1 MLGRAFILVVLGLIL
16 NARGEDSCRPAT
28 ICCEESPRRCGG
40 VCECIRFSQLMTRER
55 VLRVQFAPGTH
66 LVYADRVLVE
76 AVGDPV
82 PRIIHT
88 SDVSSDAP
96 TMQTQS
102 KSSIQATVDT
112 TPTMP
117 TRSKSTIASLP
128 NPGKTTQTTDS
139 TNDSLPNTGKTTQTT
154 DFSTAGKTLRVLMP
168 MNMTPIVIISTV
180 SVVVLLV
187 VYRMRMT
194 EEEAAE
200 PPQEE
205 GGVGIVG
212 IRGCRI
218 RCTLIE
224 CSVRT
229 CNGVAGVKILL
240 IRGGWWV

>member
-16 NARGEDSCRPAT
+16 NARGEDSCRTAT
-28 ICCEESPRRCGG
+28 ICCEESLRRCGG

-76 AVGDPV
+76 AIGDPV

-117 TRSKSTIASLP
+117 TRSKSSATQIPRTTTIASLP
-128 NPGKTTQTTDS
+128 NP
-139 TNDSLPNTGKTTQTT
+139 GKTTQTT

-168 MNMTPIVIISTV
+168 MNMSMYMIRSLFALAFLYLYNRARTNHRIVELISMKSLSSV
-180 SVVVLLV
+180 S
-187 VYRMRMT
+187 
-194 EEEAAE
+194 
-200 PPQEE
+200 
-205 GGVGIVG
+205 
-212 IRGCRI
+212 
-218 RCTLIE
+218 
-224 CSVRT
+224 
-229 CNGVAGVKILL
+229 
-240 IRGGWWV
+240 

>member
-117 TRSKSTIASLP
+117 TRSKSSATQIPRTTTIASLP
-128 NPGKTTQTTDS
+128 NP
-139 TNDSLPNTGKTTQTT
+139 GKTTQTT

-180 SVVVLLV
+180 SVVGENSTTVSENSQGYIYFSFL
-187 VYRMRMT
+187 
-194 EEEAAE
+194 
-200 PPQEE
+200 
-205 GGVGIVG
+205 
-212 IRGCRI
+212 
-218 RCTLIE
+218 
-224 CSVRT
+224 S
-229 CNGVAGVKILL
+229 LL
-240 IRGGWWV
+240 IIPVFALAFLYLYNRARTKEIKDFQILVEN

>member
-16 NARGEDSCRPAT
+16 NARGEDSCRTAT
-28 ICCEESPRRCGG
+28 ICCEESLRRCGG

-76 AVGDPV
+76 AIGDPV

-128 NPGKTTQTTDS
+128 NPGKTTQTTD
-139 TNDSLPNTGKTTQTT
+139 
-154 DFSTAGKTLRVLMP
+154 FSTAGKTLRVLMP
-168 MNMTPIVIISTV
+168 MNMSMYMIRSLFALAFLYLYNRARTNHRIVELISMKSLSSV
-180 SVVVLLV
+180 S
-187 VYRMRMT
+187 
-194 EEEAAE
+194 
-200 PPQEE
+200 
-205 GGVGIVG
+205 
-212 IRGCRI
+212 
-218 RCTLIE
+218 
-224 CSVRT
+224 
-229 CNGVAGVKILL
+229 
-240 IRGGWWV
+240 

>member
-117 TRSKSTIASLP
+117 TRSKSSATQIPRTTTIASLP

-180 SVVVLLV
+180 KTRQPFLRTLRVIFIL
-187 VYRMRMT
+187 
-194 EEEAAE
+194 AF
-200 PPQEE
+200 
-205 GGVGIVG
+205 
-212 IRGCRI
+212 CRF
-218 RCTLIE
+218 
-224 CSVRT
+224 
-229 CNGVAGVKILL
+229 
-240 IRGGWWV
+240 

>member
-1 MLGRAFILVVLGLIL
+1 MLGRAFILVVLGVTL

-28 ICCEESPRRCGG
+28 ICCEESLRRCGG

-102 KSSIQATVDT
+102 KSSLQATVET

-117 TRSKSTIASLP
+117 TRSKSSATQIPRTTTIASLP
-128 NPGKTTQTTDS
+128 NP
-139 TNDSLPNTGKTTQTT
+139 GKTTQTT

-205 GGVGIVG
+205 GGRRNRRNRRNPRMPDTMHSDRVLRSHVQ
-212 IRGCRI
+212 RR
-218 RCTLIE
+218 R
-224 CSVRT
+224 R
-229 CNGVAGVKILL
+229 
-240 IRGGWWV
+240 R

>member
-16 NARGEDSCRPAT
+16 NARGEDSCRTAT
-28 ICCEESPRRCGG
+28 ICCEESLRRCGG

-76 AVGDPV
+76 AIGDPV

-139 TNDSLPNTGKTTQTT
+139 TIDSLPNTGKTTQTT

-168 MNMTPIVIISTV
+168 MNMSMYMIRSLFALAFLYLYNRARTNHRIVELISMKSLSSV
-180 SVVVLLV
+180 S
-187 VYRMRMT
+187 
-194 EEEAAE
+194 
-200 PPQEE
+200 
-205 GGVGIVG
+205 
-212 IRGCRI
+212 
-218 RCTLIE
+218 
-224 CSVRT
+224 
-229 CNGVAGVKILL
+229 
-240 IRGGWWV
+240 

>member
-128 NPGKTTQTTDS
+128 NPGKTTQTTD
-139 TNDSLPNTGKTTQTT
+139 
-154 DFSTAGKTLRVLMP
+154 FSTAGKTLRVLMP